1 MIDVEKLLREGKTE
15 EDILKLL
22 SGEVETANLK
32 LEKEREA
39 AKIEAL
45 KQEQLKD
52 AKAQAEAAL
61 QAVYDLADGNIG
73 VVILNGKVQVRVPAG
88 SSRGN
93 RAIANVLENSA
104 YKAKSAKDYNSI
116 LDDILN
122 IWGK

>member
-45 KQEQLKD
+45 KQKQLKD

-61 QAVYDLADGNIG
+61 QAVYDLADGNIS
-73 VVILNGKVQVRVPAG
+73 VVILNGKVQVRVPDG
-88 SSRGN
+88 TLRGN
-93 RAIANVLENSA
+93 RAFSNILENSA
-104 YKAKSAKDYNSI
+104 YKVKSTKDYNSI

>member
-45 KQEQLKD
+45 KQEQLSKRE
-52 AKAQAEAAL
+52 QSN
-61 QAVYDLADGNIG
+61 Y
-73 VVILNGKVQVRVPAG
+73 
-88 SSRGN
+88 
-93 RAIANVLENSA
+93 
-104 YKAKSAKDYNSI
+104 
-116 LDDILN
+116 
-122 IWGK
+122 

>member
-73 VVILNGKVQVRVPAG
+73 VVILNGKVQVRVPDG

-93 RAIANVLENSA
+93 RATANVLENSA

>member
-73 VVILNGKVQVRVPAG
+73 VVILNGKVQVRVPDG
-88 SSRGN
+88 SPRGN
-93 RAIANVLENSA
+93 RAITNVLENSA

>member
-61 QAVYDLADGNIG
+61 QTVYDLADGNIG
-73 VVILNGKVQVRVPAG
+73 VVILNGKVHVRVADG

-93 RAIANVLENSA
+93 RAITNILENSA

>member
-73 VVILNGKVQVRVPAG
+73 VVILNGKVQVRVPDG

-93 RAIANVLENSA
+93 RAITNILENSA

>member
-73 VVILNGKVQVRVPAG
+73 VVILNGKVQVRVPDG

-93 RAIANVLENSA
+93 RTITNVLENSA

>member
-22 SGEVETANLK
+22 NGEVETANLK

-73 VVILNGKVQVRVPAG
+73 VVILNGKVQVRVPDG

-93 RAIANVLENSA
+93 RAITNVLENSA